1 MVDEQKQAL
10 QIGAFNLGQED
21 YGMYLIFGL
30 PVGENTLETLNTEI
44 EEEIAAVRNELIADK
59 DFQKIQNKFEN
70 DFVNANSSVEGIA
83 GSLATYYMLY
93 GDTSLINKQIDIYR
107 SITREEIQQ
116 VAQQYLQPNQRVVID
131 YLPQSAKQ

>member
-1 MVDEQKQAL
+1 LEK
-10 QIGAFNLGQED
+10 AFKCFVEKKHKHTTKKNNLFPK
-21 YGMYLIFGL
+21 Y
-30 PVGENTLETLNTEI
+30 
-44 EEEIAAVRNELIADK
+44 
-59 DFQKIQNKFEN
+59 FQKIQNKFEN

>member
-1 MVDEQKQAL
+1 
-10 QIGAFNLGQED
+10 
-21 YGMYLIFGL
+21 
-30 PVGENTLETLNTEI
+30 
-44 EEEIAAVRNELIADK
+44 
-59 DFQKIQNKFEN
+59 
-70 DFVNANSSVEGIA
+70 
-83 GSLATYYMLY
+83 LATYYMLY

>member
-1 MVDEQKQAL
+1 
-10 QIGAFNLGQED
+10 
-21 YGMYLIFGL
+21 
-30 PVGENTLETLNTEI
+30 LETLNTEI
-44 EEEIAAVRNELIADK
+44 EEEIVAVRNTLISENDY
-59 DFQKIQNKFEN
+59 QKILNKFEN
-70 DFVNANSSVEGIA
+70 NFVNANSNVEGIA